1 MQSGVLADTLGP
13 AQLQGPRTQGDFDML
28 VKKFGLEDKD
38 DQGKVDA
45 LRALP
50 MEDLIN
56 AIPEVGYCLL

>member
-1 MQSGVLADTLGP
+1 M
-13 AQLQGPRTQGDFDML
+13 QGDFDML
-28 VKKFGLEDKD
+28 VKKFGFQDLD

-56 AIPEVGYCLL
+56 SVSDVGYVHLPDLS